1 MDEPAT
7 SQSAPPGG
15 VWQHIKRIVKRL
27 GPAGPLAVM
36 SSTFP
41 PLGGFVLLGF
51 IGQIAPWLRSHPI
64 QGLIIYI
71 GGFTL
76 MAGLALLPTYA
87 CAILGGWTFG
97 FAIGFPAA
105 IFSFVAASFL
115 AYLVYRLAAGNRV
128 VDMINEHP
136 KWEAVVSAMI
146 GSGFWKAFW
155 ITMLIRL
162 PPTAPFAA
170 TNFVMGTI
178 KAPVLAY
185 LLGTAVGMAPR
196 TGVAVWA
203 AAHASTLDF
212 NAGSGQLWKWLI
224 AVAVTVAVVIYIG
237 QWSTRAVKKATQP
250 AAEAAEI

>member
-1 MDEPAT
+1 MDEPT
-7 SQSAPPGG
+7 SSHVPQFTFWSRLRAL
-15 VWQHIKRIVKRL
+15 IKRL

-51 IGQIAPWLRSHPI
+51 ITRIAPWLQANPI
-64 QGLIIYI
+64 QGLLIYI
-71 GGFTL
+71 TGFTL

-97 FAIGFPAA
+97 FAVGFPAA
-105 IFSFVAASFL
+105 IFSFVAAAL
-115 AYLVYRLAAGNRV
+115 VAYLVYLRAAGNRV
-128 VDMINEHP
+128 VDIIHEHP
-136 KWEAVVSAMI
+136 RWETVVRAMI
-146 GSGFWKAFW
+146 RSGFWKAFW

-170 TNFVMGTI
+170 TNFVMGTV
-178 KAPVLAY
+178 KAPLLAF

-212 NAGSGQLWKWLI
+212 SGGSGQLWKWLL
-224 AVAVTVAVVIYIG
+224 AVGVTVAVVIYIG
-237 QWSTRAVKKATQP
+237 QWATNAVKRATQP
-250 AAEAAEI
+250 ADEAVEI

>member
-1 MDEPAT
+1 MDDASME
-7 SQSAPPGG
+7 QSAPPGG
-15 VWQHIKRIVKRL
+15 SWARIKAMVKRL

-51 IGQIAPWLRSHPI
+51 IGRIAPWLQSHPV
-64 QGLIIYI
+64 QGVVIYI
-71 GGFTL
+71 SGFTL

-97 FAIGFPAA
+97 FAVGFPAA
-105 IFSFVAASFL
+105 IFSFVAAALL
-115 AYLVYRLAAGNRV
+115 AYIVYRRAAGNRV
-128 VDMINEHP
+128 VDIIHERP

-237 QWSTRAVKKATQP
+237 QWATRAVKRATQP
-250 AAEAAEI
+250 AEEAVEI